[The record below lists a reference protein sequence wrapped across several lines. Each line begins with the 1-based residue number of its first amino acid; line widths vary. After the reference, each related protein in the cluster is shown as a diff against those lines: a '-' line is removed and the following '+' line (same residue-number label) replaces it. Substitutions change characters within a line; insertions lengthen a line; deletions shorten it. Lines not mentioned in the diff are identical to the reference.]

1 MKIVPVGDKV
11 VIKRLESEET
21 TSGGIVLPGA
31 AQEKPSEG
39 RVLSVGQ
46 GRQLKDGSRVQP
58 QVNEGD
64 RVVFASYAGMEI
76 TVNDE
81 ELLIMSEDEI
91 LAVVG

>member
-11 VIKRLESEET
+11 VIKRLESEAT
-21 TSGGIVLPGA
+21 TTGGIVLPGS
-31 AQEKPSEG
+31 AQQKPSEG

-46 GRQLKDGSRVQP
+46 GRELLDGSRIQP

-64 RVVFASYAGMEI
+64 RIVFSSYAGMEI

-81 ELLIMSEDEI
+81 ELLIMSEEEI

>member
-11 VIKRLESEET
+11 VIKRLESDEKT
-21 TSGGIVLPGA
+21 AGGILLPDSA
-31 AQEKPSEG
+31 RDKPAQG

-46 GRQLKDGSRVQP
+46 GRMLKDGSRVTP

-64 RVVFASYAGMEI
+64 RVVFSSYAGMEV
-76 TVNDE
+76 TVDDDE
-81 ELLIMSEDEI
+81 VLIMSEDEI